1 MTSIITSKAQ
11 FEDLELTVIH
21 KDGERWLTAE
31 QVGKAL
37 GYADPQRQV
46 SHLFRR
52 YRHEFIRGEDF
63 DVIDLRA
70 LSETVVNLNTVSP
83 ETAFNLNPV
92 SSRGPKRLRLFSL
105 QGCYLLGFLAS
116 TDRAASFRLWA
127 RRQLLD
133 QSWKNQ
139 EQYEQ
144 QLEDLRRQVEAL
156 QRMNAALRREL
167 LAARPFWR
175 SIAAM
180 KEMRSPEG
188 ERLSNQTIA
197 RALGVHRDTLR
208 KHLRRMEALGLIQ
221 PDPAYA
227 QYRRMTAH
235 LPLFRNLD
243 NLH

>member
-1 MTSIITSKAQ
+1 MTNIITSKAQ

-21 KDGERWLTAE
+21 KDGQRWLTAE

-37 GYADPQRQV
+37 GYADPQERVNQ
-46 SHLFRR
+46 LFRR
-52 YRHEFIRGEDF
+52 YRHEFILGEDF
-63 DVIDLRA
+63 DVIDIRM
-70 LSETVVNLNTVSP
+70 LSE
-83 ETAFNLNPV
+83 EAFKLKA
-92 SSRGPKRLRLFSL
+92 SSAGLPASLQPSAKVRKKLRLFSL

-144 QLEDLRRQVEAL
+144 QLENLRRQVEVL

-167 LAARPFWR
+167 LAARPLWR
-175 SIAAM
+175 RIHQL
-180 KEMRSPEG
+180 KQMRGPLG
-188 ERLSNQTIA
+188 ERLSHREIS
-197 RALGVHRDTLR
+197 RALRRAPSTLR
-208 KHLRRMEALGLIQ
+208 KHIRRMEAIGLLEPA
-221 PDPAYA
+221 PDYER
-227 QYRRMTAH
+227 QRRLAAN
-235 LPLFRNLD
+235 LPLFRDLD

>member
-1 MTSIITSKAQ
+1 MNTIITSTTR

-21 KDGERWLTAE
+21 KDGQHWFTAKE
-31 QVGKAL
+31 VGRAL
-37 GYADPQRQV
+37 GFANPKRSVNLIFTRHQNEFRQGK
-46 SHLFRR
+46 
-52 YRHEFIRGEDF
+52 EF
-63 DVIDLRA
+63 DVIDIRSLFERGDQIDPPSEKLNAGGSNLRIFSYLGVLLIGFYAQTPRGEA
-70 LSETVVNLNTVSP
+70 L
-83 ETAFNLNPV
+83 
-92 SSRGPKRLRLFSL
+92 
-105 QGCYLLGFLAS
+105 
-116 TDRAASFRLWA
+116 RLWA
-127 RRQLLD
+127 RERLV
-133 QSWKNQ
+133 SERN
-139 EQYEQ
+139 EI
-144 QLEDLRRQVEAL
+144 
-156 QRMNAALRREL
+156 AALRQENDELHRRLAALQREL

-227 QYRRMTAH
+227 KFRRMAAH

>member
-1 MTSIITSKAQ
+1 MTNIITSKAQ

-37 GYADPQRQV
+37 ELKHPRRAVWKIFTRHKEEFEEWVDFSVPKLVTEKGERETLVFSPTGCMLLGMFARTPRAAA
-46 SHLFRR
+46 FRR
-52 YRHEFIRGEDF
+52 WAKH
-63 DVIDLRA
+63 
-70 LSETVVNLNTVSP
+70 
-83 ETAFNLNPV
+83 
-92 SSRGPKRLRLFSL
+92 
-105 QGCYLLGFLAS
+105 LLADS
-116 TDRAASFRLWA
+116 AASEIRL
-127 RRQLLD
+127 
-133 QSWKNQ
+133 
-139 EQYEQ
+139 
-144 QLEDLRRQVEAL
+144 LRE
-156 QRMNAALRREL
+156 MNASLRREL

-227 QYRRMTAH
+227 QYRRMAAH